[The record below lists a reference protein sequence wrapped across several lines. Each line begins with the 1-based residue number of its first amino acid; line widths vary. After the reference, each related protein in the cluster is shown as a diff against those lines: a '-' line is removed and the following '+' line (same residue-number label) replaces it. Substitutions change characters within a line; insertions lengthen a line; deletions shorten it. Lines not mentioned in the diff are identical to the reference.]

1 MYLLNATIYFIAES
15 YVLDNKPD
23 VLGVSALLT
32 TTMRMQAE
40 VIEALKK
47 ENLRDDLKV
56 FVLTHA
62 EEISDNFK
70 PKRKIKTI
78 GKLVDNSLTME
89 GLFTIVL
96 FTDTSRND
104 DGTINYRFQTNND
117 GTCTAKSPEG
127 MFFEYIENDLGLV
140 AKAVDEYYG

>member
-1 MYLLNATIYFIAES
+1 MGFEYFDKADEKGFDKFTSIGKNGAMP
-15 YVLDNKPD
+15 LIKAID
-23 VLGVSALLT
+23 
-32 TTMRMQAE
+32 
-40 VIEALKK
+40 
-47 ENLRDDLKV
+47 LRDDLKV

-62 EEISDNFK
+62 EEISENFK

-127 MFFEYIENDLGLV
+127 MFDEYIENDLGLV
-140 AKAVDEYYG
+140 AKSVDEYYG